1 MAVPLIILYGFL
13 LNTYTACMLAF
24 LPPAVKTLT
33 PVLSVARD
41 AFEGGWSL
49 FGKNLAISPVHELSL
64 ATLSLKAFV

>member
-41 AFEGGWSL
+41 AFEGVVGL
-49 FGKNLAISPVHELSL
+49 CLVKI
-64 ATLSLKAFV
+64 